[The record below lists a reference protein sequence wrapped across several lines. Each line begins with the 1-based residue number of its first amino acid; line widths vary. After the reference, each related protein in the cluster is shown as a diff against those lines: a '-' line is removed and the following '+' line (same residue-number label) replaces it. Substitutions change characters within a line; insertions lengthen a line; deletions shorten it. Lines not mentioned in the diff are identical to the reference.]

1 MRLSPLPRKFSAEA
15 DNQAYKSHFLGKLGI
30 YMTHI
35 TPHEFLRNHTLLFDG
50 AMGTYL
56 AQQFRSFA
64 TKCEQLNIDSPERV
78 LAVHRAYILAG
89 ANALKTN
96 TFGANR
102 RLLDCDEKYLRR
114 IITAGWQLAEQAASE
129 TPADRPAPFIF
140 ADIGPIPTHDDNER
154 MAEYR
159 EIVDIFIELG
169 CQCFLFETF
178 ATAADL
184 PKLAAYIKAKLPQA
198 FIITSFA
205 VQPDGFTV
213 SGESGTAL
221 FSAMQD
227 SPVDA
232 VGFNCV
238 SGPYHLRELIKNLPH
253 TNRKLL
259 SVMPNAGYPTVL
271 SNRTHFGS
279 NPAYFAEQ
287 ISQIAAL
294 GAKIVGGCCGTTPEH
309 IAAIADTL
317 AQMPLSSDTAREEH
331 ITQAK
336 PQPQPNH
343 FRQKAENG
351 GKLLAVELEPPANV
365 DLAGFMQ
372 KAELL
377 KANGVD
383 IITVPDCPIG
393 RARMDS
399 SLLACKLKRE
409 LGVDVLPHLTCR
421 DRNLN
426 AIKALLLGLSA
437 ENVNNVLIITGDP
450 IPTAERDEIKS
461 VFNFNSRMLARY
473 ISSLN
478 DSELV
483 TPFYI
488 CGALNINALNFDVQ
502 LRLAQEKIA
511 GGVQM
516 LLTQPVLSQQAYDNL
531 LRAKQELPVKI
542 LAGIMPVMSHRNA
555 MFMNNEVAGIT
566 VCQEICDLYA
576 DKTKDEGRAL
586 AVKISTQIAKAVLPH
601 ADGLYMIS
609 PFNRVDVIA
618 DICENLRAETA
629 I

>member
-1 MRLSPLPRKFSAEA
+1 MTENMTPR
-15 DNQAYKSHFLGKLGI
+15 DFLQN
-30 YMTHI
+30 
-35 TPHEFLRNHTLLFDG
+35 RTLLFDG

-64 TKCEQLNIDSPERV
+64 TKCEHLNIDAPERI
-78 LAVHRAYILAG
+78 LAVHRAYLLAG
-89 ANALKTN
+89 AQAIKTN

-102 RLLDCDEKYLRR
+102 PLLGCDEPELRR
-114 IITAGWQLAEQAASE
+114 IITAGWQLAKQAAAE
-129 TPADRPAPFIF
+129 TKPDAFIF
-140 ADIGPIPTHDDNER
+140 ADIGPIPQGGRDIA
-154 MAEYR
+154 AEHK
-159 EIVDIFIELG
+159 EIVDIFMELG
-169 CQCFLFETF
+169 CRNFLFETF
-178 ATAADL
+178 AGADDL
-184 PKLAAYIKAKLPQA
+184 AEMAAYIKKQLPDA

-213 SGESGTAL
+213 TGESGAAL
-221 FSAMQD
+221 YAAMQAA
-227 SPVDA
+227 PVDA

-238 SGPYHLRELIKNLPH
+238 SGPYHLKEYIKTLLPANSAH
-253 TNRKLL
+253 ML
-259 SVMPNAGYPTVL
+259 SVMPNAGYPTVI

-279 NPAYFAEQ
+279 NPAYFADQ

-294 GAKIVGGCCGTTPEH
+294 GAKIIGGCCGTTPEH
-309 IAAIADTL
+309 IAAIAEALDRATS
-317 AQMPLSSDTAREEH
+317 AEATADIREAAP
-331 ITQAK
+331 AK
-336 PQPQPNH
+336 PLPLPNH
-343 FRQKAENG
+343 LRQKAEAG
-351 GKLLAVELEPPANV
+351 QKLLTVELEPPASA
-365 DLAGFMQ
+365 DLAAFMQ
-372 KAELL
+372 KAEVL
-377 KANGVD
+377 KSCGVD
-383 IITVPDCPIG
+383 AITVPDCPIG

-426 AIKALLLGLSA
+426 ATKALLLGLSA

-473 ISSLN
+473 INSLN
-478 DSELV
+478 QSELA

-502 LRLAQEKIA
+502 LKLAQEKIA
-511 GGVQM
+511 NGVQV
-516 LLTQPVLSQQAYDNL
+516 LLTQPVLSREAFDNL
-531 LRAKQELPVKI
+531 LRAKRELPVKI

-566 VCQEICDLYA
+566 VCPEICALYEG
-576 DKTKDEGRAL
+576 KSRDEGRAL
-586 AVKISTQIAKAVLPH
+586 AVSISTEIARACLPH

-618 DICENLRAETA
+618 DICENLRAEVGL
-629 I
+629 

>member
-1 MRLSPLPRKFSAEA
+1 MGE
-15 DNQAYKSHFLGKLGI
+15 N
-30 YMTHI
+30 MTTI
-35 TPHEFLRNHTLLFDG
+35 REFLHNHTLLFDG

-64 TKCEQLNIDSPERV
+64 TKCEQLNIDAPERV
-78 LAVHRAYILAG
+78 LAVHRAYLLAG
-89 ANALKTN
+89 ANAVKTN

-102 RLLDCDEKYLRR
+102 AALACTGDDLRR
-114 IITAGWQLAEQAASE
+114 VITAGWQLANRAAAE
-129 TPADRPAPFIF
+129 VGTNAYIF
-140 ADIGPIPTHDDNER
+140 ADIGPIPPEAACDT
-154 MAEYR
+154 AAAYR
-159 EIVDIFIELG
+159 EIIDIFIELG
-169 CQCFLFETF
+169 CTNFLFETF
-178 ATAADL
+178 PGADGL
-184 PKLAAYIKAKLPQA
+184 ADIAAYIKSQLADA

-213 SGESGTAL
+213 TGESGATLYA
-221 FSAMQD
+221 AMQD

-238 SGPYHLRELIKNLPH
+238 SGPYHLKEYIKTLP
-253 TNRKLL
+253 TGRKLL
-259 SVMPNAGYPTVL
+259 SVMPNAGYPTVI

-279 NPAYFAEQ
+279 NPAYFADQ
-287 ISQIAAL
+287 IVQIATL

-309 IAAIADTL
+309 IAAIADAVDL
-317 AQMPLSSDTAREEH
+317 AAPISESPITPTPAAKAQPL
-331 ITQAK
+331 
-336 PQPQPNH
+336 PNH
-343 FRQKAENG
+343 FRTKAEAG
-351 GKLLAVELEPPANV
+351 QKLIAVELEPPAAP
-365 DLAGFMQ
+365 DMQTFMQ
-372 KAELL
+372 KAEVL
-377 KANGVD
+377 KSCGVD

-409 LGVDVLPHLTCR
+409 LNVDVLPHLTCR

-450 IPTAERDEIKS
+450 IPTAQRDEIKS

-473 ISSLN
+473 IHSLN
-478 DSELV
+478 YSELT

-488 CGALNINALNFDVQ
+488 CGALNVNALNFDVQ
-502 LRLAQEKIA
+502 LKLAQEKIA

-516 LLTQPVLSQQAYDNL
+516 LLTQPILSEEAFNNL
-531 LRAKQELPVKI
+531 IRAKQELPAKI

-566 VCQEICDLYA
+566 VCPEICALYEG
-576 DKTKDEGRAL
+576 KTRDEGRAL
-586 AVKISTQIAKAVLPH
+586 AVRIGTEIAKAALPH

-618 DICENLRAETA
+618 DICENLHAETGV
-629 I
+629 

>member
-1 MRLSPLPRKFSAEA
+1 MTEITKTEAATPR
-15 DNQAYKSHFLGKLGI
+15 
-30 YMTHI
+30 
-35 TPHEFLRNHTLLFDG
+35 EFLQNRTLLFDG

-64 TKCEQLNIDSPERV
+64 TKCEQLNIDAPERI
-78 LAVHRAYILAG
+78 LAVHRAYLLAG
-89 ANALKTN
+89 AQAIKTN

-102 RLLDCDEKYLRR
+102 PLLGCDGPELKR
-114 IITAGWQLAEQAASE
+114 IITAGWQLANRAAAE
-129 TPADRPAPFIF
+129 AKPDAFIF
-140 ADIGPIPTHDDNER
+140 ADIGPIPPQAGRDIA
-154 MAEYR
+154 AEHR
-159 EIVDIFIELG
+159 EIVDIFMELG
-169 CQCFLFETF
+169 CKNFLFETF
-178 ATAADL
+178 AGADDLAETAD
-184 PKLAAYIKAKLPQA
+184 YIKKQLPDA

-213 SGESGTAL
+213 TGESGAAL
-221 FSAMQD
+221 YAAMQVA
-227 SPVDA
+227 PVDA

-238 SGPYHLRELIKNLPH
+238 SGPYHLKEYIKTLLPAPSAH
-253 TNRKLL
+253 ML
-259 SVMPNAGYPTVL
+259 SVMPNAGYPTVI

-279 NPAYFAEQ
+279 NPVYFADQ

-294 GAKIVGGCCGTTPEH
+294 GAKIIGGCCGTTPEH
-309 IAAIADTL
+309 IAAIAEALEKANGAETTADIREAAPTK
-317 AQMPLSSDTAREEH
+317 PL
-331 ITQAK
+331 
-336 PQPQPNH
+336 PLPNH
-343 FRQKAENG
+343 LRQKAEAG
-351 GKLLAVELEPPANV
+351 QKLLTVELDPPASA
-365 DLAGFMQ
+365 DLAAFMQ
-372 KAELL
+372 KAEVL
-377 KANGVD
+377 KGCGVD
-383 IITVPDCPIG
+383 AITVPDCPIG

-426 AIKALLLGLSA
+426 ATKALLLGLCA

-473 ISSLN
+473 INSLN
-478 DSELV
+478 QSELA

-502 LRLAQEKIA
+502 LKLAQEKIA
-511 GGVQM
+511 NGVQM
-516 LLTQPVLSQQAYDNL
+516 LLTQPVLSREAFDNL
-531 LRAKQELPVKI
+531 LRAKRELPVKI

-566 VCQEICDLYA
+566 VCPQICALYEG
-576 DKTKDEGRAL
+576 KSRDEGRAL
-586 AVKISTQIAKAVLPH
+586 AVSISTEIARACLPH

-618 DICENLRAETA
+618 DICENLRAEVGL
-629 I
+629 